1 MYIATIPI
9 AALLQPTLY
18 ICALKKTLFFSIC
31 NTSILNFGLSEK
43 EMKVNKHFI
52 KCYRMNMHVL
62 LYACNN
68 TIYIYLITFR
78 YLIRNPK
85 CLEHVSQVWITVH
98 NKISKLSI
106 ITIYHFSNLF
116 EIPIN
121 FEKFNA

>member
-1 MYIATIPI
+1 
-9 AALLQPTLY
+9 
-18 ICALKKTLFFSIC
+18 
-31 NTSILNFGLSEK
+31 
-43 EMKVNKHFI
+43 
-52 KCYRMNMHVL
+52 MNMHVL

-121 FEKFNA
+121 FEIMHDERINDFTNIFNYQIN